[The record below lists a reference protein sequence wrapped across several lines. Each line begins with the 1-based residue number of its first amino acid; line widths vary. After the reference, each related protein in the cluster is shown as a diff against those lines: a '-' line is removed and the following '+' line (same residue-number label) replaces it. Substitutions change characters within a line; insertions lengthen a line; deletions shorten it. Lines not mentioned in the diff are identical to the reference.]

1 MAEVKTCQ
9 CDGCFRYQ
17 LHLPGGLQ
25 WVVVTRTIEAATPD
39 GKAEERKKRVQ
50 FCDTCLKRG
59 DRFIFDRGLETQTE
73 RNARKAAVAAS
84 AALKKANATPTE
96 KRKDADTKP
105 PA

>member
-17 LHLPGGLQ
+17 LHLPGGLH
-25 WVVVTRTIEAATPD
+25 WVTVKRVIERPD
-39 GKAEERKKRVQ
+39 PQPNEVREKRVQ
-50 FCDTCLKRG
+50 FCGRCLARG
-59 DRFIFDRGLETQTE
+59 DTFIFHRGLETQTE
-73 RNARKAAVAAS
+73 RKARKAAADAS
-84 AALKKANATPTE
+84 AALKKANAKPTE